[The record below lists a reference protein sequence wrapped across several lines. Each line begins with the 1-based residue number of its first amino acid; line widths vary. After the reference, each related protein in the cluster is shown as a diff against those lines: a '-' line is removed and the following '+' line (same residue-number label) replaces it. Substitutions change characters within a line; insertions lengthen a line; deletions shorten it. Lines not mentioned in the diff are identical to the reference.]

1 MPQLV
6 SQRNGPVYCV
16 EGRCEFP
23 LVTEDAGDRVDVG
36 VIDVEGIWGFLADN
50 NGAHCDCILIRRGD
64 GFLRLITVEMK
75 SSLFER
81 DPGNVKDHIDRLAR
95 NLAGKIV
102 SCLELSHRVLGGVL
116 RRGNLRYEC
125 YVLTRRF
132 SNPQIL
138 IWLTGKIK
146 ENIRQRVPNSD
157 IRCWNFNS
165 NIVVPGCGIPPARPP
180 GSCGPETRA
189 GGLASPL

>member
-1 MPQLV
+1 VPQLV

-16 EGRCEFP
+16 EGRCKFP
-23 LVTEDAGDRVDVG
+23 LVTEDAGSRIDVG
-36 VIDVEGIWGFLADN
+36 VMDVEGIWGFLADN
-50 NGAHCDCILIRRGD
+50 SGAHCDCILIRRGD

-75 SSLFER
+75 SSLFQR
-81 DPGNVKDHIDRLAR
+81 NPRNVRHRIDELAR
-95 NLAGKIV
+95 NLAEKIV

-116 RRGNLRYEC
+116 RRGNFRYEC

-146 ENIRQRVPNSD
+146 GNIRQMVPNSN
-157 IRCWNFNS
+157 IRCWNFNR
-165 NIVVPGCGIPPARPP
+165 NIVTFDCEIPG
-180 GSCGPETRA
+180 
-189 GGLASPL
+189 